1 MRFIAVIVSTFLGL
15 LVIVL
20 LVFAVIGAVTGIEL
34 LTERAIKKAKKRIFQ
49 SEVAGPVEYEVD
61 YVPRN
66 ETDTTLFYLSHV
78 GSVCFFEENRK
89 YPETILLYVK
99 KDDRTMLQFAIEMF
113 GESYKIFNDSAV
125 FRLNANEKKIP
136 LDLFMADCRREMRE
150 AMRFALDRWFT
161 PREFADYVKL
171 VILRVMI
178 RYSGVYKKFRRL
190 YSGTIHYEAFTQFL
204 PLLRDVAIEN
214 FEGSLSGS
222 DPYREFEKIDFYRF
236 IRSLLH
242 AIEMDEEIE
251 ETVHPVFQREL
262 GIIRRCILAVCL
274 NDEQKLSE
282 LLRFYSKRT
291 HVLAVYLYFVLANE
305 SVFQRSLDSLFDSL
319 RSL

>member
-1 MRFIAVIVSTFLGL
+1 
-15 LVIVL
+15 
-20 LVFAVIGAVTGIEL
+20 
-34 LTERAIKKAKKRIFQ
+34 
-49 SEVAGPVEYEVD
+49 
-61 YVPRN
+61 
-66 ETDTTLFYLSHV
+66 
-78 GSVCFFEENRK
+78 
-89 YPETILLYVK
+89 
-99 KDDRTMLQFAIEMF
+99 MF

-125 FRLNANEKKIP
+125 FRLNANRKKIP
-136 LDLFMADCRREMRE
+136 LDLFMADCHREMRE

-161 PREFADYVKL
+161 PREFANYVKL

-204 PLLRDVAIEN
+204 PLLRDVVIEN

-236 IRSLLH
+236 IRNLLH
-242 AIEMDEEIE
+242 AIEADEEIE

-305 SVFQRSLDSLFDSL
+305 SVFQRFLDSLFDSL